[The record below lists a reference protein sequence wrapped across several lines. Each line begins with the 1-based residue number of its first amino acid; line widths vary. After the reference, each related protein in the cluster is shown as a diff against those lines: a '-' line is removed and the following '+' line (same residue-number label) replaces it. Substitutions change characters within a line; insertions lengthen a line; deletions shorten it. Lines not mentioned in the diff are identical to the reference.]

1 METLK
6 LMSTLAVDYFD
17 VERYEDSVNIVSDK
31 MHTVSES
38 YDKNNLTVPA
48 QTFLET
54 ADIFFATNDTQSGEE
69 LLKVALK
76 GALKCFENG
85 DILTSFQ
92 LYQEL
97 NEVAEEYLPND
108 NKILLEVKFGLVY
121 MNYYMGNIPQSIE
134 IYKKNISKFK
144 KVFGEQDR
152 RTLYAAKFL
161 TDDYL
166 ALGMYDEARKIAEE
180 KLDFCK
186 KNFGDND
193 ARTAEF
199 TLSLANIYYRIGKY
213 KTADKLLAD
222 LEKKHLNLTKS
233 DTNFYFRFMLSKIIG
248 TRLKGAYHDS
258 SNLLMT
264 ICFKSLYINT
274 VL

>member
-48 QTFLET
+48 QTFLKT

-97 NEVAEEYLPND
+97 NEVA
-108 NKILLEVKFGLVY
+108 
-121 MNYYMGNIPQSIE
+121 
-134 IYKKNISKFK
+134 
-144 KVFGEQDR
+144 
-152 RTLYAAKFL
+152 
-161 TDDYL
+161 
-166 ALGMYDEARKIAEE
+166 
-180 KLDFCK
+180 
-186 KNFGDND
+186 
-193 ARTAEF
+193 
-199 TLSLANIYYRIGKY
+199 
-213 KTADKLLAD
+213 
-222 LEKKHLNLTKS
+222 
-233 DTNFYFRFMLSKIIG
+233 
-248 TRLKGAYHDS
+248 
-258 SNLLMT
+258 
-264 ICFKSLYINT
+264 
-274 VL
+274 